1 MSNSERPLFRFLSRG
16 VLCLSVAGGLMLFSA
31 VPRAHAD
38 TEEQCQRRLAHAEH
52 ELHEAIE
59 RHGPN
64 SRQADHKRHDLHEV
78 RERCY
83 REHHRWWDERE
94 HRWHD
99 QRDWDD
105 RDDRY

>member
-1 MSNSERPLFRFLSRG
+1 MNLFAMPAFRVLPRG
-16 VLCLSVAGGLMLFSA
+16 ILYLTVAGGLMFFSA
-31 VPRAHAD
+31 APRAHAD
-38 TEEQCQRRLAHAEH
+38 SEEQCQRRMAHAEH
-52 ELHEAIE
+52 ELHEAVE

-78 RERCY
+78 RERCW
-83 REHHRWWDERE
+83 REHHRWWDEQE

-105 RDDRY
+105 RDNRR